1 MITGGIRL
9 GCRQARQ
16 DANGDDAEE
25 HRPLYRRLS
34 ALEVVDSKTLRA
46 RTETVPATACFRQAH
61 VKLRWVPPPP
71 ASIGMPVEV
80 VDDHRHE
87 RRRLLQ
93 LHIEKHPEDA
103 PRVRRMLREDH
114 QHHYYNNS
122 NNQHSKRQLLTPRR
136 RRLWWNPFKAAA
148 KAVGKAAEFVGKTVV
163 NVASA
168 GVTMARKGVKVVAK
182 VVNTV
187 VQAVSPFPMEFDKQ
201 KTWDVFNF
209 NYNKAADS
217 AEEAEK
223 VRLQMRCSKY
233 TTYDKMID

>member
-1 MITGGIRL
+1 VITGGIRL

-16 DANGDDAEE
+16 DANGDEAEE

-114 QHHYYNNS
+114 KNYTVNN
-122 NNQHSKRQLLTPRR
+122 KRQLLAPRR
-136 RRLWWNPFKAAA
+136 RLLWG
-148 KAVGKAAEFVGKTVV
+148 AVGKGVKSIGKAVV
-163 NVASA
+163 NVATA
-168 GVTMARKGVKVVAK
+168 GVKMVRKGVQVAAK
-182 VVNTV
+182 VISTV
-187 VQAVSPFPMEFDKQ
+187 VQAINPFPIEFDESKR
-201 KTWDVFNF
+201 WDLFNF
-209 NYNKAADS
+209 NYDKAADD

-223 VRLQMRCSKY
+223 VRLLQ
-233 TTYDKMID
+233 